1 MVDIGLAIPSVFIVT
16 PSLGGLPTKA
26 EESPL
31 PMRQTCPRRTPTRY
45 FMVSGRANRYYTLL
59 KGDLEVIV
67 EKGNLIL
74 PRRNSTTGC
83 SLTPCP
89 GQLLLLLLLCCV
101 SAYALAVLIAV
112 ITPIRRVLTND
123 QGLTRGPSSKFT
135 FLILCVVSLLFLT
148 VQSFA
153 YQRCCME
160 CQAFQSIYQILWV
173 HSQGLQLLLVLLAPF

>member
-1 MVDIGLAIPSVFIVT
+1 MISSATNTSIFFVT

-26 EESPL
+26 EESLL
-31 PMRQTCPRRTPTRY
+31 PMRQTNPRQTPTQY
-45 FMVSGRANRYYTLL
+45 FMVSERANRYYTLL

-67 EKGNLIL
+67 AKGNLII

-83 SLTPCP
+83 SFVSYP
-89 GQLLLLLLLCCV
+89 GQLLLLCCV

-112 ITPIRRVLTND
+112 STPIRRVITND

-173 HSQGLQLLLVLLAPF
+173 HSQGLQLLLILLALF